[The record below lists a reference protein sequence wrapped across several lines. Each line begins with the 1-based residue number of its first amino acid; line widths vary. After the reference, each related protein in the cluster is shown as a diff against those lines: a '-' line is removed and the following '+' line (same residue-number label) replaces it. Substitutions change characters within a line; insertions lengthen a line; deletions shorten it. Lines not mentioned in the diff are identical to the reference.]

1 MVRRHKGTAPPGMP
15 IVLPL
20 LAFMIWTMVA
30 VLASS
35 NVLLGLTIAKKFFLF
50 LLVLVVP
57 LIVRGEG
64 RLTWIY
70 KAVIAVA
77 VLSSLEGLIQF
88 AADPH
93 RDLLHRITGF
103 MSQWMT
109 YSGLL
114 MLVLVILTAYGLCN
128 GLRNHKWVILAAH
141 ADLPGPHPFANSECV
156 DGNHRRHWHADF
168 VAKAARNCCFACG
181 NGCSLFRI
189 SGFHQAAASIG
200 LDMQDPHAHSH

>member
-1 MVRRHKGTAPPGMP
+1 M
-15 IVLPL
+15 
-20 LAFMIWTMVA
+20 
-30 VLASS
+30 
-35 NVLLGLTIAKKFFLF
+35 
-50 LLVLVVP
+50 
-57 LIVRGEG
+57 RGEG

-77 VLSSLEGLIQF
+77 VISSLGGLLQF

-114 MLVLVILTAYGLCN
+114 MLALVILTAYGLCN
-128 GLRNHKWVILAAH
+128 GLRNHKWVIFAAMPICLALIISQTRNAWMGTI
-141 ADLPGPHPFANSECV
+141 AG
-156 DGNHRRHWHADF
+156 HRSADF

-189 SGFHQAAASIG
+189 SRLPSSSGFTRVWTCRILRRALG
-200 LDMQDPHAHSH
+200 LNAFGLRCA